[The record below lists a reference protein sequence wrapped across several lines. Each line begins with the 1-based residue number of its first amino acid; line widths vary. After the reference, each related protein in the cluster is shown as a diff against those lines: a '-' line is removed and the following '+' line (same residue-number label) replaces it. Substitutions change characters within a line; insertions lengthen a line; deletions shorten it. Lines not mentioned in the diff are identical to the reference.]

1 MNRAPL
7 IAVALLLAVA
17 AGLVVLLLQEPGT
30 GAGTDHELGPDGRPR
45 LNRTLTGGKHDG
57 TGPEGTDAGTGAR
70 GAKAGA
76 GAGHKGTDGDVVDP
90 HDGPGDMPTTAKGF
104 VDLLRDLAGKE
115 LESHE
120 ASELLEHVME
130 DFFNLLSTDPDQRRA
145 AIELFRQEGN
155 AQLLELMALVFGRV
169 EAPEMKE
176 GMLQIAQFDT
186 NVPRR
191 EQALSALGF
200 YESADVVPV
209 ALGVIRSETDPR
221 LQAKAIEAL
230 PDLPPDGVSLAQ
242 RGEVSGQLAR
252 LADSPEQGV
261 RVNAIRALG
270 DWSDESYTPKLLAGL
285 KDADMP
291 VRATAAF
298 ALALRAERSP
308 EAKQA
313 LLRLLQDTS
322 EHIEVRGSAA
332 DTLRNFAT
340 NDPEIKSAV
349 AAFVEWE
356 RANPPARSPEETPDG
371 PPDEPR

>member
-7 IAVALLLAVA
+7 IIVAVLLAVA
-17 AGLVVLLLQEPGT
+17 AGLVVLLLQEPGA
-30 GAGTDHELGPDGRPR
+30 GAGDGREIGPDGRPR
-45 LNRTLTGGKHDG
+45 LNRTAADGARDG
-57 TGPEGTDAGTGAR
+57 TGTGTDAGTGAR
-70 GAKAGA
+70 GAKAGP
-76 GAGHKGTDGDVVDP
+76 GAGRKGKDGDVVNP

-104 VDLLRDLAGKE
+104 IDLLRDLAGRGS
-115 LESHE
+115 ESHE
-120 ASELLEHVME
+120 DDELLEHVME
-130 DFFNLLSTDPDQRRA
+130 DFFNLLDKDADQRRA
-145 AIELFRQEGN
+145 AIELFRLEGD

-176 GMLQIAQFDT
+176 AMLDIARADT

-209 ALGVIRSETDPR
+209 ALGVIRGETDPR

-230 PDLPPDGVSLAQ
+230 PDLPPDDVTLAQ

-252 LADSPEQGV
+252 LADSPEPGV

-270 DWSDESYTPKLLAGL
+270 DWSDESYTPKLLDGL

-313 LLRLLQDTS
+313 LLRLLQDST

-349 AAFVEWE
+349 AAFTEWE
-356 RANPPARSPEETPDG
+356 RQNPPAP
-371 PPDEPR
+371 PPDEPK